1 MPSENG
7 KNWIETHTHTEK
19 DTDTFAI
26 FAFDGLLLL
35 FALPWLQNDPL
46 SISHIRRAFRLC
58 LPHPHVLFW
67 SLLFLLLL
75 WYPFS
80 MLRSL
85 CVVQWRKYVLI
96 EEWQIMPAAPT
107 TTTITM
113 NVPDHWNA
121 KALLYYIH
129 IVDWITRATCL
140 SSSMSTYE
148 RNSRYFYFLFM
159 SMCSVVQ
166 NKIPHISSFTLLRLF
181 SSSYCFHGEKKRSPV
196 LWWKSV
202 RLTWNSICA
211 AQKYK

>member
-7 KNWIETHTHTEK
+7 KKLNRNTHTHTEK

-96 EEWQIMPAAPT
+96 EE
-107 TTTITM
+107 
-113 NVPDHWNA
+113 
-121 KALLYYIH
+121 
-129 IVDWITRATCL
+129 
-140 SSSMSTYE
+140 
-148 RNSRYFYFLFM
+148 
-159 SMCSVVQ
+159 
-166 NKIPHISSFTLLRLF
+166 
-181 SSSYCFHGEKKRSPV
+181 
-196 LWWKSV
+196 
-202 RLTWNSICA
+202 
-211 AQKYK
+211 